1 MAPMVVI
8 FQINRIFFC
17 PIDSFQLAKSSS
29 WCEGQQ
35 AATVYLV

>member
-1 MAPMVVI
+1 MARMVVI
-8 FQINRIFFC
+8 FQIIRIFSA
-17 PIDSFQLAKSSS
+17 PTDPFQLAKSSS

>member
-1 MAPMVVI
+1 MARMVVI
-8 FQINRIFFC
+8 FQNNPHFFS
-17 PIDSFQLAKSSS
+17 PTDSFQLAKSSS